1 MSHLL
6 TSKLAETLYISI
18 EGLPIVDYHTHLP
31 ADEIL
36 NDHQFENIWELWLKH
51 DHYKWRLMRGCG
63 VEEKFITGD
72 ASPYEKFHAFASI
85 LPLAIGNPVH
95 QWAHM
100 ELEKVFNITIPLN
113 AETAESIWNQTNRE
127 LSDNTSVNKLL
138 QLFKVKLIATTD
150 DPFDDLSS
158 HKAIA
163 AKNHP
168 TQVLPTFRP
177 DAHLLND
184 KIDLS
189 SLKERHDY
197 FHANGCQMSD
207 HGLGQIPAPDT
218 PQYQALKSIAQW
230 NHEKGWI
237 MQLHLGPQRQVNT
250 RLSGQTGPDAGFD
263 TIGSKPQ
270 TERLIHFLDDL
281 DQSDQ
286 LPKIILYNLNPN
298 ESTALCAALQ
308 NFQQAS
314 SKSLALPDGRP
325 LTPAAKGLPTNRN
338 GSIGQ
343 AKLQSGRE
351 LTGQAKLQSGRELAG
366 QAKLQSGRELAG
378 QAKLQYG
385 PAWWHLDH
393 VRGIREQLDILTS
406 MSALGTHIGMLTDSR
421 SFTSYVRHDYYRR
434 ILCSFLAE
442 KAASGEMPNDRTL
455 LIQTAQNIA
464 YHNIKNYLKL

>member
-6 TSKLAETLYISI
+6 TSKLAETIYTSI

-36 NDHQFENIWELWLKH
+36 NDHEFENIWELWLKH

-100 ELEKVFNITIPLN
+100 ELEKIFNITIPLN
-113 AETAESIWNQTNRE
+113 AETAEGIWNQTNSE
-127 LSDNTSVNKLL
+127 LSDNTTVSKLL

-158 HKAIA
+158 HKSIA

-177 DAHLLND
+177 DKHLFED

-189 SLKERHDY
+189 SLKQRHDY
-197 FHANGCQMSD
+197 FHAHGCQMSD
-207 HGLGQIPAPDT
+207 HGLSQIPAPET

-237 MQLHLGPQRQVNT
+237 MQLHLGPQREVNT
-250 RLSGQTGPDAGFD
+250 RLSKQTGPDAGFD
-263 TIGSKPQ
+263 TIGSLPQ
-270 TERLIHFLDDL
+270 TERLIHFLNDL

-286 LPKIILYNLNPN
+286 LPKTILYNLNPN
-298 ESTALCAALQ
+298 ESTSLCAALQ
-308 NFQQAS
+308 NFQQAA
-314 SKSLALPDGRP
+314 SKPLALPRGRP
-325 LTPAAKGLPTNRN
+325 LTPG
-338 GSIGQ
+338 
-343 AKLQSGRE
+343 
-351 LTGQAKLQSGRELAG
+351 KLQSGRELAG

-442 KAASGEMPNDRTL
+442 KAQSGEMPNDRTL

-464 YHNIKNYLKL
+464 YHNIKNYLNL

>member
-6 TSKLAETLYISI
+6 TSKLAETIYTSI

-36 NDHQFENIWELWLKH
+36 NDHEFENIWELWLKH

-100 ELEKVFNITIPLN
+100 ELEKIFNITIPLN
-113 AETAESIWNQTNRE
+113 AETAEGIWNQTNSE
-127 LSDNTSVNKLL
+127 LSDNTTVSKLL

-158 HKAIA
+158 HKSIA

-177 DAHLLND
+177 DKHLFED

-189 SLKERHDY
+189 SLKQRHDY
-197 FHANGCQMSD
+197 FHAHGCQMSD
-207 HGLGQIPAPDT
+207 HGLSQIPAPET

-237 MQLHLGPQRQVNT
+237 MQLHLGPQREVNT
-250 RLSGQTGPDAGFD
+250 RLSKQTGPDAGFD
-263 TIGSKPQ
+263 TIGSLPQ
-270 TERLIHFLDDL
+270 TERLIHFLNDL

-286 LPKIILYNLNPN
+286 LPKTILYNLNPN
-298 ESTALCAALQ
+298 ESTSLCAALQ
-308 NFQQAS
+308 NFQQAA
-314 SKSLALPDGRP
+314 SKPLALPRGRP
-325 LTPAAKGLPTNRN
+325 LTPG
-338 GSIGQ
+338 
-343 AKLQSGRE
+343 
-351 LTGQAKLQSGRELAG
+351 
-366 QAKLQSGRELAG
+366 KLQSGRELAG

-442 KAASGEMPNDRTL
+442 KAQSGEMPNDRTL

-464 YHNIKNYLKL
+464 YHNIKNYLNL

>member
-6 TSKLAETLYISI
+6 TSKLAETIYTSI

-100 ELEKVFNITIPLN
+100 ELEKIFNITIPLN
-113 AETAESIWNQTNRE
+113 AETAEGIWNQTNSE
-127 LSDNTSVNKLL
+127 LSDNTTVSKLL

-158 HKAIA
+158 HKSIA

-177 DAHLLND
+177 DKHLFED

-189 SLKERHDY
+189 SLKQRHDY
-197 FHANGCQMSD
+197 FHAHGCQMSD
-207 HGLGQIPAPDT
+207 HGLSQIPAPET

-237 MQLHLGPQRQVNT
+237 MQLHLGPQREVNT
-250 RLSGQTGPDAGFD
+250 RLSKQTGPDAGFD
-263 TIGSKPQ
+263 TIGSLPQ
-270 TERLIHFLDDL
+270 TERLIHFLNDL

-286 LPKIILYNLNPN
+286 LPKTILYNLNPN
-298 ESTALCAALQ
+298 ESTSLCAALQ
-308 NFQQAS
+308 NFQQAA
-314 SKSLALPDGRP
+314 SKPLALPRGRP
-325 LTPAAKGLPTNRN
+325 LTPG
-338 GSIGQ
+338 
-343 AKLQSGRE
+343 KLQSGRE
-351 LTGQAKLQSGRELAG
+351 LAGQAKLQSGRELAG

-442 KAASGEMPNDRTL
+442 KAQSGEMPNDRTL

-464 YHNIKNYLKL
+464 YHNIKNYLNL

>member
-6 TSKLAETLYISI
+6 TSKLAETLYTSI

-100 ELEKVFNITIPLN
+100 ELEKIFNITIPLN
-113 AETAESIWNQTNRE
+113 AETAEGIWNQTNRE
-127 LSDNTSVNKLL
+127 LSDSTTVNKLL

-177 DAHLLND
+177 DKHLLED

-189 SLKERHDY
+189 SLKQQHDY

-207 HGLGQIPAPDT
+207 HGLGQIPAPET
-218 PQYQALKSIAQW
+218 PQYEALKAIAQW
-230 NHEKGWI
+230 NHDKGWI
-237 MQLHLGPQRQVNT
+237 MQLHLGPQRKVNT
-250 RLSGQTGPDAGFD
+250 RLSGKTGPDAGFD

-270 TERLIHFLDDL
+270 TERLIHFLNDL
-281 DQSDQ
+281 DESDQ

-298 ESTALCAALQ
+298 ESPALCAALQ
-308 NFQQAS
+308 NFQQADS
-314 SKSLALPDGRP
+314 RPLALPNGRP
-325 LTPAAKGLPTNRN
+325 LTPG
-338 GSIGQ
+338 
-343 AKLQSGRE
+343 
-351 LTGQAKLQSGRELAG
+351 
-366 QAKLQSGRELAG
+366 KLQSGRELAG

-442 KAASGEMPNDRTL
+442 KAQTGEMPNDQHL
-455 LIQTAQNIA
+455 LSQTAQNIA
-464 YHNIKNYLKL
+464 YHNIKNYLNL

>member
-6 TSKLAETLYISI
+6 TSKLAETIYTSI

-100 ELEKVFNITIPLN
+100 ELEKIFNITIPLN
-113 AETAESIWNQTNRE
+113 AETAEGIWNQTNSE
-127 LSDNTSVNKLL
+127 LSDNTTVSKLL

-158 HKAIA
+158 HKSIA

-177 DAHLLND
+177 DKHLFED

-189 SLKERHDY
+189 SLKQRHDY
-197 FHANGCQMSD
+197 FHAHGCQMSD
-207 HGLGQIPAPDT
+207 HGLSQIPAPET

-237 MQLHLGPQRQVNT
+237 MQLHLGPQREVNT
-250 RLSGQTGPDAGFD
+250 RLSKQTGPDAGFD
-263 TIGSKPQ
+263 TIGSLPQ
-270 TERLIHFLDDL
+270 TERLIHFLNDL

-286 LPKIILYNLNPN
+286 LPKTILYNLNPN
-298 ESTALCAALQ
+298 ESTSLCAALQ
-308 NFQQAS
+308 NFQQAA
-314 SKSLALPDGRP
+314 SKPLALPRGRP
-325 LTPAAKGLPTNRN
+325 LTPG
-338 GSIGQ
+338 
-343 AKLQSGRE
+343 
-351 LTGQAKLQSGRELAG
+351 KLQSGRELAG
-366 QAKLQSGRELAG
+366 QAKLQYGRELAG

-442 KAASGEMPNDRTL
+442 KAQSGEMPNDRTL

-464 YHNIKNYLKL
+464 YHNIKNYLNL

>member
-6 TSKLAETLYISI
+6 TSKLAETIYTSI

-100 ELEKVFNITIPLN
+100 ELEKIFNITIPLN
-113 AETAESIWNQTNRE
+113 AETAEGIWNQTNSE
-127 LSDNTSVNKLL
+127 LSDNTTVSKLL

-158 HKAIA
+158 HKSIA

-177 DAHLLND
+177 DKHLFED

-189 SLKERHDY
+189 SLKQRHDY
-197 FHANGCQMSD
+197 FHAHGCQMSD
-207 HGLGQIPAPDT
+207 HGLSQIPAPET

-237 MQLHLGPQRQVNT
+237 MQLHLGPQREVNT
-250 RLSGQTGPDAGFD
+250 RLSKQTGPDAGFD
-263 TIGSKPQ
+263 TIGSLPQ
-270 TERLIHFLDDL
+270 TERLIHFLNDL

-286 LPKIILYNLNPN
+286 LPKTILYNLNPN
-298 ESTALCAALQ
+298 ESTSLCAALQ
-308 NFQQAS
+308 NFQQAA
-314 SKSLALPDGRP
+314 SKPLALPNGRP
-325 LTPAAKGLPTNRN
+325 LTPG
-338 GSIGQ
+338 
-343 AKLQSGRE
+343 KLQSGRE
-351 LTGQAKLQSGRELAG
+351 LAGQAKLQSGRELAG

-442 KAASGEMPNDRTL
+442 KAQSGEMPNDRTL

-464 YHNIKNYLKL
+464 YHNIKNYLNI

>member
-6 TSKLAETLYISI
+6 TNKLAETIYTSI

-36 NDHQFENIWELWLKH
+36 SDHQFENIWELWLKH

-100 ELEKVFNITIPLN
+100 ELEKIFNITIPLN
-113 AETAESIWNQTNRE
+113 AETAEGIWNQTNSE
-127 LSDNTSVNKLL
+127 LSDNTTVSKLL

-158 HKAIA
+158 HKSIA

-177 DAHLLND
+177 DKHLFED

-189 SLKERHDY
+189 SLKQRHDY
-197 FHANGCQMSD
+197 FHAHGCQMSD
-207 HGLGQIPAPDT
+207 HGLSQIPAPET

-237 MQLHLGPQRQVNT
+237 MQLHLGPQREVNT
-250 RLSGQTGPDAGFD
+250 RLSKQTGPDAGFD
-263 TIGSKPQ
+263 TIGSLPQ
-270 TERLIHFLDDL
+270 TERLIHFLNDL

-286 LPKIILYNLNPN
+286 LPKTILYNLNPN
-298 ESTALCAALQ
+298 ESTSLCAALQ
-308 NFQQAS
+308 NFQQAA
-314 SKSLALPDGRP
+314 SKPLALPRGRP
-325 LTPAAKGLPTNRN
+325 LTPG
-338 GSIGQ
+338 
-343 AKLQSGRE
+343 
-351 LTGQAKLQSGRELAG
+351 
-366 QAKLQSGRELAG
+366 KLQSGRELAG

-442 KAASGEMPNDRTL
+442 KAQSGEMPNDRTL

-464 YHNIKNYLKL
+464 YHNIKNYLNL

>member
-63 VEEKFITGD
+63 VEEKFITGI
-72 ASPYEKFHAFASI
+72 ASPKEKFHAFASI

-281 DQSDQ
+281 NQSDQ

-325 LTPAAKGLPTNRN
+325 LTPAAKGLPTNHN

-343 AKLQSGRE
+343 AKLQ
-351 LTGQAKLQSGRELAG
+351 
-366 QAKLQSGRELAG
+366 
-378 QAKLQYG
+378 YG
-385 PAWWHLDH
+385 TAWWHLDH

>member
-6 TSKLAETLYISI
+6 TSKLAETIYTSI

-36 NDHQFENIWELWLKH
+36 SDHQFENIWELWLKH

-100 ELEKVFNITIPLN
+100 ELEKIFNITIPLN
-113 AETAESIWNQTNRE
+113 AETAEGIWNQTNSE
-127 LSDNTSVNKLL
+127 LSDNTTVSKLL

-177 DAHLLND
+177 DKHLFED

-189 SLKERHDY
+189 SLKQRHDY
-197 FHANGCQMSD
+197 FHAHGCQMSD
-207 HGLGQIPAPDT
+207 HGLSQIPAPET

-237 MQLHLGPQRQVNT
+237 MQLHLGPQREVNT
-250 RLSGQTGPDAGFD
+250 RLSKQTGPDAGFD
-263 TIGSKPQ
+263 TIGSLPQ
-270 TERLIHFLDDL
+270 TERLIHFLNDL

-286 LPKIILYNLNPN
+286 LPKTILYNLNPN
-298 ESTALCAALQ
+298 ESTSLCAALQ
-308 NFQQAS
+308 NFQQAA
-314 SKSLALPDGRP
+314 SKPLALPRGRP
-325 LTPAAKGLPTNRN
+325 LTPG
-338 GSIGQ
+338 
-343 AKLQSGRE
+343 
-351 LTGQAKLQSGRELAG
+351 
-366 QAKLQSGRELAG
+366 KLQSGRELAG

-442 KAASGEMPNDRTL
+442 KAQSGEMPNDRTL

-464 YHNIKNYLKL
+464 YHNIKNYLNL

>member
-6 TSKLAETLYISI
+6 TSKLAETLYTSI

-31 ADEIL
+31 AEEIL
-36 NDHQFENIWELWLKH
+36 NDHKFENIWELWLKH

-63 VEEKFITGD
+63 VEEKFITGI
-72 ASPYEKFHAFASI
+72 ASPKEKFHAFASI

-127 LSDNTSVNKLL
+127 LAENTSVNKLL
-138 QLFKVKLIATTD
+138 QLFKVKLVATTD
-150 DPFDDLSS
+150 DPFDNLSS
-158 HKAIA
+158 HKEIA

-177 DAHLLND
+177 DAHLLED

-189 SLKERHDY
+189 TLKERHDY
-197 FHANGCQMSD
+197 FHSMGCQMSD

-237 MQLHLGPQRQVNT
+237 MQLHLGPQRQANT

-314 SKSLALPDGRP
+314 SKSLALPHGRP
-325 LTPAAKGLPTNRN
+325 LTSG
-338 GSIGQ
+338 
-343 AKLQSGRE
+343 KLQSGRE
-351 LTGQAKLQSGRELAG
+351 PAG

-442 KAASGEMPNDRTL
+442 KATSGEMPNDQHL
-455 LIQTAQNIA
+455 LSQTAQNIA
-464 YHNIKNYLKL
+464 YHNIKNYLNL

>member
-6 TSKLAETLYISI
+6 TSKLAETIYTSI

-100 ELEKVFNITIPLN
+100 ELEKIFNITIPLN
-113 AETAESIWNQTNRE
+113 AETAEGIWNQTNSE
-127 LSDNTSVNKLL
+127 LSDNTTVSKLL
-138 QLFKVKLIATTD
+138 HLFKVKLIATTD

-158 HKAIA
+158 HKSIA

-177 DAHLLND
+177 DKHLFED

-189 SLKERHDY
+189 SLKQRHDY
-197 FHANGCQMSD
+197 FHAHGCQMSD
-207 HGLGQIPAPDT
+207 HGLSQIPAPET

-237 MQLHLGPQRQVNT
+237 MQLHLGPQREVNT
-250 RLSGQTGPDAGFD
+250 RLSKQTGPDAGFD
-263 TIGSKPQ
+263 TIGSLPQ
-270 TERLIHFLDDL
+270 TERLIHFLNDL

-286 LPKIILYNLNPN
+286 LPKTILYNLNPN
-298 ESTALCAALQ
+298 ESTSLCAALQ
-308 NFQQAS
+308 NFQQAA
-314 SKSLALPDGRP
+314 SKPLALPRGRP
-325 LTPAAKGLPTNRN
+325 LTPG
-338 GSIGQ
+338 
-343 AKLQSGRE
+343 
-351 LTGQAKLQSGRELAG
+351 KLQSGRELAEQSKLQSG
-366 QAKLQSGRELAG
+366 RELAEQAKLQSGRELAG

-442 KAASGEMPNDRTL
+442 KAQSGEMPNDRTL

-464 YHNIKNYLKL
+464 YHNIKNYLNL

>member
-6 TSKLAETLYISI
+6 TSKLAETIYTSI

-100 ELEKVFNITIPLN
+100 ELEKIFNITIPLN
-113 AETAESIWNQTNRE
+113 AETAEGIWNQTNSE
-127 LSDNTSVNKLL
+127 LSDNTTVSKLL
-138 QLFKVKLIATTD
+138 HLFKVKLIATTD

-158 HKAIA
+158 HKSIA

-177 DAHLLND
+177 DKHLFED

-189 SLKERHDY
+189 SLKQRHDY
-197 FHANGCQMSD
+197 FHAHGCQMSD
-207 HGLGQIPAPDT
+207 HGLSQIPAPET

-237 MQLHLGPQRQVNT
+237 MQLHLGPQREVNT
-250 RLSGQTGPDAGFD
+250 RLSKQTGPDAGFD
-263 TIGSKPQ
+263 TIGSLPQ
-270 TERLIHFLDDL
+270 TERLIHFLNDL

-286 LPKIILYNLNPN
+286 LPKTILYNLNPN
-298 ESTALCAALQ
+298 ESTSLCAALQ
-308 NFQQAS
+308 NFQQAA
-314 SKSLALPDGRP
+314 SKPLALPRGRP
-325 LTPAAKGLPTNRN
+325 LTPG
-338 GSIGQ
+338 
-343 AKLQSGRE
+343 
-351 LTGQAKLQSGRELAG
+351 KLQSGRELAE

-442 KAASGEMPNDRTL
+442 KAQSGEMPNDRTL

-464 YHNIKNYLKL
+464 YHNIKNYLNL

>member
-6 TSKLAETLYISI
+6 TNKLAETIYTSI

-36 NDHQFENIWELWLKH
+36 SDHQFENIWELWLKH

-100 ELEKVFNITIPLN
+100 ELEKIFNITIPLN
-113 AETAESIWNQTNRE
+113 AETAEGIWNQTNSE
-127 LSDNTSVNKLL
+127 LSDNTTVSKLL
-138 QLFKVKLIATTD
+138 HLFKVKLIATTD

-158 HKAIA
+158 HKSIA

-177 DAHLLND
+177 DKHLFED

-189 SLKERHDY
+189 SLKQRHDY
-197 FHANGCQMSD
+197 FHAHGCQMSD
-207 HGLGQIPAPDT
+207 HGLSQIPAPET

-237 MQLHLGPQRQVNT
+237 MQLHLGPQREVNT
-250 RLSGQTGPDAGFD
+250 RLSKQTGPDAGFD
-263 TIGSKPQ
+263 TIGSLPQ
-270 TERLIHFLDDL
+270 TERLIHFLNDL

-286 LPKIILYNLNPN
+286 LPKTILYNLNPN
-298 ESTALCAALQ
+298 ESTSLCAALQ
-308 NFQQAS
+308 NFQQAA
-314 SKSLALPDGRP
+314 SKPLALPRGRP
-325 LTPAAKGLPTNRN
+325 LTPG
-338 GSIGQ
+338 
-343 AKLQSGRE
+343 
-351 LTGQAKLQSGRELAG
+351 KLQSGRELAG

-442 KAASGEMPNDRTL
+442 KAQSGEMPNDRTL

-464 YHNIKNYLKL
+464 YHNIKNYLNL

>member
-6 TSKLAETLYISI
+6 TSKLAETLYTSI

-31 ADEIL
+31 ANEIL

-63 VEEKFITGD
+63 VEEKFITGL
-72 ASPYEKFHAFASI
+72 ASPEEKFRAFASI

-113 AETAESIWNQTNRE
+113 AETAEGIWHQTNRE
-127 LSDNTSVNKLL
+127 LADNTSVNKLL
-138 QLFKVKLIATTD
+138 QLFKVKLVATTD
-150 DPFDDLSS
+150 DPYDDLSS
-158 HKAIA
+158 HQAIA

-168 TQVLPTFRP
+168 TQVIPTFRP
-177 DAHLLND
+177 DAHLLED

-189 SLKERHDY
+189 TLKQRHDY
-197 FHANGCQMSD
+197 FHSMGCQMSD
-207 HGLGQIPAPDT
+207 HGLSQIPAPET
-218 PQYQALKSIAQW
+218 PQYQALKAIAQW
-230 NHEKGWI
+230 NHEKGWV

-270 TERLIHFLDDL
+270 AERLIYFLDDL

-314 SKSLALPDGRP
+314 SKSLALPHGRP
-325 LTPAAKGLPTNRN
+325 LTPAANDVPTNRN
-338 GSIGQ
+338 GSLGQ

-351 LTGQAKLQSGRELAG
+351 PAGQAKLQSGQELTG

-406 MSALGTHIGMLTDSR
+406 LSALGTHIGMLTDSR

-442 KAASGEMPNDRTL
+442 KAHSGEMPNDQHL
-455 LIQTAQNIA
+455 LSQTAQNIA
-464 YHNIKNYLKL
+464 YHNIKNYLNL

>member
-6 TSKLAETLYISI
+6 TSKLAETIYTSI

-100 ELEKVFNITIPLN
+100 ELEKIFNITIPLN
-113 AETAESIWNQTNRE
+113 AETAEGIWNQTNSE
-127 LSDNTSVNKLL
+127 LSDNTTVSKLL

-158 HKAIA
+158 HKSIA

-177 DAHLLND
+177 DKHLFED

-189 SLKERHDY
+189 SLKQRHDY
-197 FHANGCQMSD
+197 FHAHGCQMSD
-207 HGLGQIPAPDT
+207 HGLSQIPAPET

-237 MQLHLGPQRQVNT
+237 MQLHLGPQREVNT
-250 RLSGQTGPDAGFD
+250 RLSKQTGPDAGFD
-263 TIGSKPQ
+263 TIGSLPQ
-270 TERLIHFLDDL
+270 TERLIHFLNDL
-281 DQSDQ
+281 DQNDQ
-286 LPKIILYNLNPN
+286 LPKTILYNLNPN
-298 ESTALCAALQ
+298 ESTSLCAALQ
-308 NFQQAS
+308 NFQQAA
-314 SKSLALPDGRP
+314 SKPLALPRGRP
-325 LTPAAKGLPTNRN
+325 LTPG
-338 GSIGQ
+338 
-343 AKLQSGRE
+343 KLQSGRE
-351 LTGQAKLQSGRELAG
+351 LAGQAKLQSGRELAG

-442 KAASGEMPNDRTL
+442 KAQTGEMPNDRTL

-464 YHNIKNYLKL
+464 YHNIKNYLNL

>member
-6 TSKLAETLYISI
+6 TSKLAETIYTSI

-100 ELEKVFNITIPLN
+100 ELEKIFNITIPLN
-113 AETAESIWNQTNRE
+113 AETAEGIWNQTNSE
-127 LSDNTSVNKLL
+127 LSDNTTVSKLL
-138 QLFKVKLIATTD
+138 HLFKVKLIATTD

-158 HKAIA
+158 HKSIA

-177 DAHLLND
+177 DKHLFED

-189 SLKERHDY
+189 SLKQRHDY
-197 FHANGCQMSD
+197 FHAHGCQMSD
-207 HGLGQIPAPDT
+207 HGLSQIPAPET

-237 MQLHLGPQRQVNT
+237 MQLHLGPQREVNT
-250 RLSGQTGPDAGFD
+250 RLSKQTGPDAGFD
-263 TIGSKPQ
+263 TIGSLPQ
-270 TERLIHFLDDL
+270 TERLIHFLNDL

-286 LPKIILYNLNPN
+286 LPKTILYNLNPN
-298 ESTALCAALQ
+298 ESTSLCAALQ
-308 NFQQAS
+308 NFQQAA
-314 SKSLALPDGRP
+314 SKPLALPRGRP
-325 LTPAAKGLPTNRN
+325 LTPG
-338 GSIGQ
+338 
-343 AKLQSGRE
+343 
-351 LTGQAKLQSGRELAG
+351 KLQSGRELAG

-442 KAASGEMPNDRTL
+442 KAQSGEMPNDRTL

-464 YHNIKNYLKL
+464 YHNIKNYLNI

>member
-6 TSKLAETLYISI
+6 TSKLAETIYTSI

-100 ELEKVFNITIPLN
+100 ELEKIFNITIPLN
-113 AETAESIWNQTNRE
+113 AETAEGIWNQTNSE
-127 LSDNTSVNKLL
+127 LSDNTTVSKLL

-158 HKAIA
+158 HKSIA

-177 DAHLLND
+177 DKHLFED

-189 SLKERHDY
+189 SLKQRHDY
-197 FHANGCQMSD
+197 FHAHGCQMSD
-207 HGLGQIPAPDT
+207 HGLSQIPAPET

-237 MQLHLGPQRQVNT
+237 MQLHLGPQREVNT
-250 RLSGQTGPDAGFD
+250 RLSKQTGPDAGFD
-263 TIGSKPQ
+263 TIGSLPQ
-270 TERLIHFLDDL
+270 TERLIHFLNDL

-286 LPKIILYNLNPN
+286 LPKTILYNLNPN
-298 ESTALCAALQ
+298 ESTSLCAALQ
-308 NFQQAS
+308 NFQQAA
-314 SKSLALPDGRP
+314 SKPLALPRGRP
-325 LTPAAKGLPTNRN
+325 LTPG
-338 GSIGQ
+338 
-343 AKLQSGRE
+343 
-351 LTGQAKLQSGRELAG
+351 
-366 QAKLQSGRELAG
+366 KLQSGRELAG

-442 KAASGEMPNDRTL
+442 KAQSGEMPNDRTL

-464 YHNIKNYLKL
+464 YHNIKNYLNL

>member
-6 TSKLAETLYISI
+6 TSKLAETIYTSI

-100 ELEKVFNITIPLN
+100 ELEKIFNITIPLN
-113 AETAESIWNQTNRE
+113 AETAEGIWNQTNSE
-127 LSDNTSVNKLL
+127 LSDNTTVSKLL

-158 HKAIA
+158 HKSIA

-177 DAHLLND
+177 DKHLFED
-184 KIDLS
+184 KINLS
-189 SLKERHDY
+189 SLKQRHDY
-197 FHANGCQMSD
+197 FHAHGCQMSD
-207 HGLGQIPAPDT
+207 HGLSQIPAPET

-237 MQLHLGPQRQVNT
+237 MQLHLGPQREVNT
-250 RLSGQTGPDAGFD
+250 RLSKQTGPDAGFD
-263 TIGSKPQ
+263 TIGSLPQ
-270 TERLIHFLDDL
+270 TERLIHFLNDL

-286 LPKIILYNLNPN
+286 LPKTILYNLNPN
-298 ESTALCAALQ
+298 ESTSLCAALQ

-314 SKSLALPDGRP
+314 SRPLALPNGRP
-325 LTPAAKGLPTNRN
+325 LTPG
-338 GSIGQ
+338 
-343 AKLQSGRE
+343 
-351 LTGQAKLQSGRELAG
+351 KLQSGRELAG

-442 KAASGEMPNDRTL
+442 KAQSGEMPNDRTL

-464 YHNIKNYLKL
+464 YHNIKNYLNI

>member
-6 TSKLAETLYISI
+6 TSKLAETIYTSI

-36 NDHQFENIWELWLKH
+36 NDHEFENIWELWLKH

-100 ELEKVFNITIPLN
+100 ELEKIFNITIPLN
-113 AETAESIWNQTNRE
+113 AETAEGIWNQTNSE
-127 LSDNTSVNKLL
+127 LSDNTTVSKLL

-158 HKAIA
+158 HKSIA

-177 DAHLLND
+177 DKHLFED

-189 SLKERHDY
+189 SLKQRHDY
-197 FHANGCQMSD
+197 FHAHGCQMSD
-207 HGLGQIPAPDT
+207 HGLSQIPAPET

-237 MQLHLGPQRQVNT
+237 MQLHLGPQREVNT
-250 RLSGQTGPDAGFD
+250 RLSKQTGPDAGFD
-263 TIGSKPQ
+263 TIGSLPQ
-270 TERLIHFLDDL
+270 TERLIHFLNDL

-286 LPKIILYNLNPN
+286 LPKTILYNLNPN
-298 ESTALCAALQ
+298 ESTSLCAALQ

-314 SKSLALPDGRP
+314 SKPLALPRGRP
-325 LTPAAKGLPTNRN
+325 LTPG
-338 GSIGQ
+338 
-343 AKLQSGRE
+343 KLQSGRE
-351 LTGQAKLQSGRELAG
+351 LAGQAKLQSGRELAG

-442 KAASGEMPNDRTL
+442 KAQTGEMPNDRTL

-464 YHNIKNYLKL
+464 YHNIKNYLNL

>member
-6 TSKLAETLYISI
+6 TSKLAETIYTSI

-100 ELEKVFNITIPLN
+100 ELEKIFNITIPLN
-113 AETAESIWNQTNRE
+113 AETAEGIWNQTNSE
-127 LSDNTSVNKLL
+127 LSDNTTVSKLL

-158 HKAIA
+158 HKSIA

-177 DAHLLND
+177 DKHLFED

-189 SLKERHDY
+189 SLKQRHDY
-197 FHANGCQMSD
+197 FHAHGCQMSD
-207 HGLGQIPAPDT
+207 HGLSQIPAPET

-237 MQLHLGPQRQVNT
+237 MQLHLGPQREVNT
-250 RLSGQTGPDAGFD
+250 RLSKQTGPDAGFD
-263 TIGSKPQ
+263 TIGSLPQ
-270 TERLIHFLDDL
+270 TERLIHFLNDL

-286 LPKIILYNLNPN
+286 LPKTILYNLNPN
-298 ESTALCAALQ
+298 ESTSLCAALQ

-314 SKSLALPDGRP
+314 SRPLALPNGRP
-325 LTPAAKGLPTNRN
+325 LTPG
-338 GSIGQ
+338 
-343 AKLQSGRE
+343 
-351 LTGQAKLQSGRELAG
+351 KLQSGRELAG

-442 KAASGEMPNDRTL
+442 KAQSGEMPNDRTL

-464 YHNIKNYLKL
+464 YHNIKNYLNL

>member
-6 TSKLAETLYISI
+6 TNKLAETIYTSI

-36 NDHQFENIWELWLKH
+36 SDHQFENIWELWLKH

-100 ELEKVFNITIPLN
+100 ELEKIFNITIPLN
-113 AETAESIWNQTNRE
+113 AETAEGIWNQTNSE
-127 LSDNTSVNKLL
+127 LSDNTTVSKLL
-138 QLFKVKLIATTD
+138 HLFKVKLIATTD

-158 HKAIA
+158 HKSIA

-177 DAHLLND
+177 DKHLFED

-189 SLKERHDY
+189 SLKQRHDY
-197 FHANGCQMSD
+197 FHAHGCQMSD
-207 HGLGQIPAPDT
+207 HGLSQIPAPET

-237 MQLHLGPQRQVNT
+237 MQLHLGPQREVNT
-250 RLSGQTGPDAGFD
+250 RLSKQTGPDAGFD
-263 TIGSKPQ
+263 TIGSLPQ
-270 TERLIHFLDDL
+270 TERLIHFLNDL

-286 LPKIILYNLNPN
+286 LPKTILYNLNPN
-298 ESTALCAALQ
+298 ESTSLCAALQ
-308 NFQQAS
+308 NFQQAA
-314 SKSLALPDGRP
+314 SKPLALPRGRP
-325 LTPAAKGLPTNRN
+325 LTPG
-338 GSIGQ
+338 
-343 AKLQSGRE
+343 
-351 LTGQAKLQSGRELAG
+351 
-366 QAKLQSGRELAG
+366 KLQSGRELAG

-442 KAASGEMPNDRTL
+442 KAQSGEMPNDRTL

-464 YHNIKNYLKL
+464 YHNIKNYLNL

>member
-6 TSKLAETLYISI
+6 TSKLAETLYTSI

-31 ADEIL
+31 TDEIL

-63 VEEKFITGD
+63 VEEKFITGI
-72 ASPYEKFHAFASI
+72 ASPKEKFHAFASI

-138 QLFKVKLIATTD
+138 QLFKVKLVATTD

-158 HKAIA
+158 HKEIA

-168 TQVLPTFRP
+168 TRVLPTFRP

-250 RLSGQTGPDAGFD
+250 RISGQTGPDAGFD
-263 TIGSKPQ
+263 TIGSRPQ

-286 LPKIILYNLNPN
+286 LPKLILYNLNPN

-308 NFQQAS
+308 NFQQ
-314 SKSLALPDGRP
+314 G
-325 LTPAAKGLPTNRN
+325 PTQ
-338 GSIGQ
+338 G
-343 AKLQSGRE
+343 
-351 LTGQAKLQSGRELAG
+351 
-366 QAKLQSGRELAG
+366 
-378 QAKLQYG
+378 KLQYG

-442 KAASGEMPNDRTL
+442 KAQTGEMPNDQHL
-455 LIQTAQNIA
+455 LSQTAQNIA

>member
-6 TSKLAETLYISI
+6 TSKLAETIYTSI

-36 NDHQFENIWELWLKH
+36 NDHEFENIWELWLKH

-100 ELEKVFNITIPLN
+100 ELEKIFNITIPLN
-113 AETAESIWNQTNRE
+113 AETAEGIWNQTNSE
-127 LSDNTSVNKLL
+127 LSDNTTVSKLL
-138 QLFKVKLIATTD
+138 HLFKVKLIATTD

-158 HKAIA
+158 HKSIA

-177 DAHLLND
+177 DKHLFED

-189 SLKERHDY
+189 SLKQRHDY
-197 FHANGCQMSD
+197 FHAHGCQMSD
-207 HGLGQIPAPDT
+207 HGLSQIPAPET

-237 MQLHLGPQRQVNT
+237 MQLHLGPQREVNT
-250 RLSGQTGPDAGFD
+250 RLSKQTGPDAGFD
-263 TIGSKPQ
+263 TIGSLPQ
-270 TERLIHFLDDL
+270 TERLIHFLNDL

-286 LPKIILYNLNPN
+286 LPKTILYNLNPN
-298 ESTALCAALQ
+298 ESTSLCAALQ
-308 NFQQAS
+308 NFQQAA
-314 SKSLALPDGRP
+314 SKPLALPRGRP
-325 LTPAAKGLPTNRN
+325 LTPG
-338 GSIGQ
+338 
-343 AKLQSGRE
+343 
-351 LTGQAKLQSGRELAG
+351 KLQSGRELAG

-442 KAASGEMPNDRTL
+442 KAQSGEMPNDRTL

-464 YHNIKNYLKL
+464 YHNIKNYLNI

>member
-6 TSKLAETLYISI
+6 TSKLAETIYTSI

-36 NDHQFENIWELWLKH
+36 NDHEFENIWELWLKH

-100 ELEKVFNITIPLN
+100 ELEKIFNITIPLN
-113 AETAESIWNQTNRE
+113 AETAEGIWNQTNSE
-127 LSDNTSVNKLL
+127 LSDNTTVSKLL
-138 QLFKVKLIATTD
+138 HLFKVKLIATTD

-158 HKAIA
+158 HKSIA

-177 DAHLLND
+177 DKHLFED

-189 SLKERHDY
+189 SLKQRHDY
-197 FHANGCQMSD
+197 FHAHGCQMSD
-207 HGLGQIPAPDT
+207 HGLSQIPAPET

-237 MQLHLGPQRQVNT
+237 MQLHLGPQREVNT
-250 RLSGQTGPDAGFD
+250 RLSKQTGPDAGFD
-263 TIGSKPQ
+263 TIGSLPQ
-270 TERLIHFLDDL
+270 TERLIHFLNDL

-286 LPKIILYNLNPN
+286 LPKTILYNLNPN
-298 ESTALCAALQ
+298 ESTSLCAALQ

-314 SKSLALPDGRP
+314 SRPLALPNGRP
-325 LTPAAKGLPTNRN
+325 LTPG
-338 GSIGQ
+338 
-343 AKLQSGRE
+343 
-351 LTGQAKLQSGRELAG
+351 KLQSGRELAG

-442 KAASGEMPNDRTL
+442 KAQSGEMPNDRTL

-464 YHNIKNYLKL
+464 YHNIKNYLNL

>member
-6 TSKLAETLYISI
+6 TSKLAETIYTSI

-100 ELEKVFNITIPLN
+100 ELEKIFNITIPLN
-113 AETAESIWNQTNRE
+113 AETAEGIWNQTNSE
-127 LSDNTSVNKLL
+127 LSDNTTVSKLL

-158 HKAIA
+158 HKSIA

-177 DAHLLND
+177 DKHLFED

-189 SLKERHDY
+189 SLKQRHDY
-197 FHANGCQMSD
+197 FHAHGCQMSD
-207 HGLGQIPAPDT
+207 HGLSQIPAPET

-237 MQLHLGPQRQVNT
+237 MQLHLGPQREVNT
-250 RLSGQTGPDAGFD
+250 RLSKQTGPDAGFD
-263 TIGSKPQ
+263 TIGSLPQ
-270 TERLIHFLDDL
+270 TERLIHFLNDL

-286 LPKIILYNLNPN
+286 LPKTILYNLNPN
-298 ESTALCAALQ
+298 ESTSLCAALQ

-314 SKSLALPDGRP
+314 SRPLALPNGRP
-325 LTPAAKGLPTNRN
+325 LTPG
-338 GSIGQ
+338 
-343 AKLQSGRE
+343 
-351 LTGQAKLQSGRELAG
+351 
-366 QAKLQSGRELAG
+366 KLQSGRELAG

-442 KAASGEMPNDRTL
+442 KAQSGEMPNDRTL

-464 YHNIKNYLKL
+464 YHNIKNYLNL

>member
-6 TSKLAETLYISI
+6 TSKLAETIYTSI

-100 ELEKVFNITIPLN
+100 ELEKIFNITIPLN
-113 AETAESIWNQTNRE
+113 AETAEGIWNQTNSE
-127 LSDNTSVNKLL
+127 LSDNTTVSKLL

-158 HKAIA
+158 HKSIA

-177 DAHLLND
+177 DKHLFED

-189 SLKERHDY
+189 SLKQRHDY
-197 FHANGCQMSD
+197 FHAHGCQMSD
-207 HGLGQIPAPDT
+207 HGLSQIPAPET

-237 MQLHLGPQRQVNT
+237 MQLHLGPQREVNT
-250 RLSGQTGPDAGFD
+250 RLSKQTGPDAGFD
-263 TIGSKPQ
+263 TIGSLPQ
-270 TERLIHFLDDL
+270 TERLIHFLNDL

-286 LPKIILYNLNPN
+286 LPKTILYNLNPN
-298 ESTALCAALQ
+298 ESTSLCAALQ
-308 NFQQAS
+308 NFQVARSRRANYKVAES
-314 SKSLALPDGRP
+314 SQDK
-325 LTPAAKGLPTNRN
+325 RN
-338 GSIGQ
+338 YSTDQLGGTSI
-343 AKLQSGRE
+343 
-351 LTGQAKLQSGRELAG
+351 
-366 QAKLQSGRELAG
+366 
-378 QAKLQYG
+378 
-385 PAWWHLDH
+385 
-393 VRGIREQLDILTS
+393 
-406 MSALGTHIGMLTDSR
+406 M
-421 SFTSYVRHDYYRR
+421 
-434 ILCSFLAE
+434 C
-442 KAASGEMPNDRTL
+442 AASANNSTSSRLCPPLAPTSACSP
-455 LIQTAQNIA
+455 TAAHSPATSAMITTDASFAPSSQKKRSPVKCPTIEPS
-464 YHNIKNYLKL
+464 

>member
-6 TSKLAETLYISI
+6 TSKLAETIYTSI

-95 QWAHM
+95 QWANM
-100 ELEKVFNITIPLN
+100 ELEKIFNITIPLN
-113 AETAESIWNQTNRE
+113 AETAEGIWNQTNSE
-127 LSDNTSVNKLL
+127 LSDNTTVSKLL
-138 QLFKVKLIATTD
+138 HLFKVKLIATTD

-158 HKAIA
+158 HKSIA

-177 DAHLLND
+177 DKHLFED

-189 SLKERHDY
+189 SLKQRHDY
-197 FHANGCQMSD
+197 FHAHGCQMSD
-207 HGLGQIPAPDT
+207 HGLSQIPAPET

-237 MQLHLGPQRQVNT
+237 MQLHLGPQREVNT
-250 RLSGQTGPDAGFD
+250 RLSKQTGPDAGFD
-263 TIGSKPQ
+263 TIGSLPQ
-270 TERLIHFLDDL
+270 TERLIHFLNDL

-286 LPKIILYNLNPN
+286 LPKTILYNLNPN
-298 ESTALCAALQ
+298 ESTSLCAALQ
-308 NFQQAS
+308 NFQQAA
-314 SKSLALPDGRP
+314 SKPLALPRGRP
-325 LTPAAKGLPTNRN
+325 LTPG
-338 GSIGQ
+338 
-343 AKLQSGRE
+343 
-351 LTGQAKLQSGRELAG
+351 KLQSGRELAEQSKLQSG
-366 QAKLQSGRELAG
+366 RELAEQAKLQSGRELAG

-442 KAASGEMPNDRTL
+442 KAQSGEMPNDRTL

-464 YHNIKNYLKL
+464 YHNIKNYLNL

>member
-6 TSKLAETLYISI
+6 TSKLAETIYTSI

-36 NDHQFENIWELWLKH
+36 NDHEFENIWELWLKH

-100 ELEKVFNITIPLN
+100 ELEKIFNITIPLN
-113 AETAESIWNQTNRE
+113 AETAEGIWNQTNSE
-127 LSDNTSVNKLL
+127 LSDNTTVSKLL
-138 QLFKVKLIATTD
+138 HLFKVKLIATTD

-158 HKAIA
+158 HKSIA

-177 DAHLLND
+177 DKHLFED

-189 SLKERHDY
+189 SLKQRHDY
-197 FHANGCQMSD
+197 FHAHGCQMSD
-207 HGLGQIPAPDT
+207 HGLSQIPAPET

-237 MQLHLGPQRQVNT
+237 MQLHLGPQREVNT
-250 RLSGQTGPDAGFD
+250 RLSKQTGPDAGFD
-263 TIGSKPQ
+263 TIGSLPQ
-270 TERLIHFLDDL
+270 TERLIHFLNDL

-286 LPKIILYNLNPN
+286 LPKTILYNLNPN
-298 ESTALCAALQ
+298 ESTSLCAALQ

-314 SKSLALPDGRP
+314 SRPLALPNGRP
-325 LTPAAKGLPTNRN
+325 LTPG
-338 GSIGQ
+338 
-343 AKLQSGRE
+343 
-351 LTGQAKLQSGRELAG
+351 KLQSGRELAE

-442 KAASGEMPNDRTL
+442 KAQSGEMPNDRTL

-464 YHNIKNYLKL
+464 YHNIKNYLNL

>member
-6 TSKLAETLYISI
+6 TSKLAETIYTSI

-100 ELEKVFNITIPLN
+100 ELEKIFNITIPLN
-113 AETAESIWNQTNRE
+113 AETAEGIWNQTNSE
-127 LSDNTSVNKLL
+127 LSDNTTVSKLL

-158 HKAIA
+158 HKSIA

-177 DAHLLND
+177 DKHLFED

-189 SLKERHDY
+189 SLKQRHDY
-197 FHANGCQMSD
+197 FHAHGCQMSD
-207 HGLGQIPAPDT
+207 HGLSQIPAPET

-237 MQLHLGPQRQVNT
+237 MQLHLGPQREVNT
-250 RLSGQTGPDAGFD
+250 RLSKQTGPDAGFD
-263 TIGSKPQ
+263 TIGSLPQ
-270 TERLIHFLDDL
+270 TERLIHFLNDL

-286 LPKIILYNLNPN
+286 LPKTILYNLNPN
-298 ESTALCAALQ
+298 ESTSLCAALQ

-314 SKSLALPDGRP
+314 SRPLALPNGRP
-325 LTPAAKGLPTNRN
+325 LTPG
-338 GSIGQ
+338 
-343 AKLQSGRE
+343 KLQSGRE
-351 LTGQAKLQSGRELAG
+351 LAGQAKLQSGRELAG

-442 KAASGEMPNDRTL
+442 KAQSGEMPNDRTL

-464 YHNIKNYLKL
+464 YHNIKNYLNL

>member
-6 TSKLAETLYISI
+6 TSKLAETIYTSI

-100 ELEKVFNITIPLN
+100 ELEKIFNITIPLN
-113 AETAESIWNQTNRE
+113 AETAEGIWNQTKSE
-127 LSDNTSVNKLL
+127 LSDNTTVSKLL
-138 QLFKVKLIATTD
+138 HLFKVKLIATTD

-158 HKAIA
+158 HKSIA

-177 DAHLLND
+177 DKHLFED

-189 SLKERHDY
+189 SLKQRHDY
-197 FHANGCQMSD
+197 FHAHGCQMSD
-207 HGLGQIPAPDT
+207 HGLSQIPAPET

-237 MQLHLGPQRQVNT
+237 MQLHLGPQREVNT
-250 RLSGQTGPDAGFD
+250 RLSKQTGPDAGFD
-263 TIGSKPQ
+263 TIGSLPQ
-270 TERLIHFLDDL
+270 TERLIHFLNDL

-286 LPKIILYNLNPN
+286 LPKTILYNLNPN
-298 ESTALCAALQ
+298 ESTSLCAALQ
-308 NFQQAS
+308 NFQQAA
-314 SKSLALPDGRP
+314 SKPLALPRGRP
-325 LTPAAKGLPTNRN
+325 LTPG
-338 GSIGQ
+338 
-343 AKLQSGRE
+343 
-351 LTGQAKLQSGRELAG
+351 KLQSGRELAG
-366 QAKLQSGRELAG
+366 QAKF
-378 QAKLQYG
+378 QYG

-442 KAASGEMPNDRTL
+442 KAQSGEMPNDRTL

-464 YHNIKNYLKL
+464 YHNIKNYLNL

>member
-1 MSHLL
+1 M
-6 TSKLAETLYISI
+6 
-18 EGLPIVDYHTHLP
+18 
-31 ADEIL
+31 
-36 NDHQFENIWELWLKH
+36 
-51 DHYKWRLMRGCG
+51 
-63 VEEKFITGD
+63 
-72 ASPYEKFHAFASI
+72 
-85 LPLAIGNPVH
+85 
-95 QWAHM
+95 
-100 ELEKVFNITIPLN
+100 
-113 AETAESIWNQTNRE
+113 
-127 LSDNTSVNKLL
+127 
-138 QLFKVKLIATTD
+138 
-150 DPFDDLSS
+150 
-158 HKAIA
+158 
-163 AKNHP
+163 
-168 TQVLPTFRP
+168 LPTFRP
-177 DAHLLND
+177 DAYLLED

-281 DQSDQ
+281 NQSDQ

-366 QAKLQSGRELAG
+366 QAKLQ
-378 QAKLQYG
+378 YG

-406 MSALGTHIGMLTDSR
+406 LSALGTHIGMLTDSR

-442 KAASGEMPNDRTL
+442 KAQSGEMPNDQHL
-455 LIQTAQNIA
+455 LSQTAQNIA

>member
-1 MSHLL
+1 
-6 TSKLAETLYISI
+6 
-18 EGLPIVDYHTHLP
+18 
-31 ADEIL
+31 
-36 NDHQFENIWELWLKH
+36 
-51 DHYKWRLMRGCG
+51 MRGCG

-100 ELEKVFNITIPLN
+100 ELEKIFNITIPLN
-113 AETAESIWNQTNRE
+113 AETAEGIWNQTNSE
-127 LSDNTSVNKLL
+127 LSDNTTVSKLL
-138 QLFKVKLIATTD
+138 HLFKVKLIATTD

-158 HKAIA
+158 HKSIA

-177 DAHLLND
+177 DKHLFED

-189 SLKERHDY
+189 SLKQRHDY
-197 FHANGCQMSD
+197 FHAHGCQMSD
-207 HGLGQIPAPDT
+207 HGLSQIPAPET

-237 MQLHLGPQRQVNT
+237 MQLHLGPQREVNT
-250 RLSGQTGPDAGFD
+250 RLSKQTGPDAGFD
-263 TIGSKPQ
+263 TIGSLPQ
-270 TERLIHFLDDL
+270 TERLIHFLNDL

-286 LPKIILYNLNPN
+286 LPKTILYNLNPN
-298 ESTALCAALQ
+298 ESTSLCDALQ
-308 NFQQAS
+308 NFQQAA
-314 SKSLALPDGRP
+314 SKPLALPRGRP
-325 LTPAAKGLPTNRN
+325 LTPG
-338 GSIGQ
+338 
-343 AKLQSGRE
+343 
-351 LTGQAKLQSGRELAG
+351 KLQSGRELAE

-442 KAASGEMPNDRTL
+442 KAQSGEMPNDRTL

-464 YHNIKNYLKL
+464 YHNIKNYLNL

>member
-6 TSKLAETLYISI
+6 TSKLAETIYTSI

-36 NDHQFENIWELWLKH
+36 NDHEFENIWELWLKH

-100 ELEKVFNITIPLN
+100 ELEKIFNITIPLN
-113 AETAESIWNQTNRE
+113 AETAEGIWNQTNSE
-127 LSDNTSVNKLL
+127 LSDNTTVSKLL

-158 HKAIA
+158 HKSIA

-177 DAHLLND
+177 DKHLFED

-189 SLKERHDY
+189 SLKQRHDY
-197 FHANGCQMSD
+197 FHAHGCQMSD
-207 HGLGQIPAPDT
+207 HGLSQIPAPET

-237 MQLHLGPQRQVNT
+237 MQLHLGPQREVNT
-250 RLSGQTGPDAGFD
+250 RLSKQTGPDAGFD
-263 TIGSKPQ
+263 TIGSLPQ
-270 TERLIHFLDDL
+270 TERLIHFLNDL

-286 LPKIILYNLNPN
+286 LPKTILYNLNPN
-298 ESTALCAALQ
+298 ESTSLCAALQ
-308 NFQQAS
+308 NFQQAA
-314 SKSLALPDGRP
+314 SKPLALPRGRP
-325 LTPAAKGLPTNRN
+325 LTPG
-338 GSIGQ
+338 
-343 AKLQSGRE
+343 KLQSGRE
-351 LTGQAKLQSGRELAG
+351 LAGQAKLQSGRELAG

-442 KAASGEMPNDRTL
+442 KAQSGEMPNDRTL

-464 YHNIKNYLKL
+464 YHNIKNYLNL

>member
-6 TSKLAETLYISI
+6 TSKLAETIYTSI

-100 ELEKVFNITIPLN
+100 ELEKIFNITIPLN
-113 AETAESIWNQTNRE
+113 AETAEGIWNQTNSE
-127 LSDNTSVNKLL
+127 LSDNTTVSKLL

-158 HKAIA
+158 HKSIA

-177 DAHLLND
+177 DKHLFED

-189 SLKERHDY
+189 SLKQRHDY
-197 FHANGCQMSD
+197 FHAHGCQMSD
-207 HGLGQIPAPDT
+207 HGLSQIPAPET

-237 MQLHLGPQRQVNT
+237 MQLHLGPQREVNT
-250 RLSGQTGPDAGFD
+250 RLSKQTGPDAGFD
-263 TIGSKPQ
+263 TIGSLPQ
-270 TERLIHFLDDL
+270 TERLIHFLNDL

-286 LPKIILYNLNPN
+286 LPKTILYNLNPN
-298 ESTALCAALQ
+298 ESTSLCAALQ
-308 NFQQAS
+308 NFQQAA
-314 SKSLALPDGRP
+314 SKPLALPRGRP
-325 LTPAAKGLPTNRN
+325 LTPG
-338 GSIGQ
+338 
-343 AKLQSGRE
+343 
-351 LTGQAKLQSGRELAG
+351 KLQSGRELAG

-442 KAASGEMPNDRTL
+442 KAQSGEMPNDRTL

-464 YHNIKNYLKL
+464 YHNIKNYLNL

>member
-138 QLFKVKLIATTD
+138 QLFKVKLVATTD

-158 HKAIA
+158 HKEIA

-281 DQSDQ
+281 NQSDQ

-325 LTPAAKGLPTNRN
+325 LTPAAKGLPTNHN

-343 AKLQSGRE
+343 AKLQ
-351 LTGQAKLQSGRELAG
+351 
-366 QAKLQSGRELAG
+366 
-378 QAKLQYG
+378 YG
-385 PAWWHLDH
+385 TAWWHLDH

-442 KAASGEMPNDRTL
+442 KAQTGEMPNDQHL
-455 LIQTAQNIA
+455 LSQTAQNIA

>member
-6 TSKLAETLYISI
+6 TSKLAETLYVSI

-36 NDHQFENIWELWLKH
+36 NDHSFENIWELWLKH
-51 DHYKWRLMRGCG
+51 DHYKWRLMRCCG
-63 VEEKFITGD
+63 VAENLITGD
-72 ASPYEKFHAFASI
+72 ASPKEKFRAFASI

-100 ELEKVFNITIPLN
+100 ELEKIFNITIPLN
-113 AETAESIWNQTNRE
+113 AETADQIWTQTNRD
-127 LSDNTSVNKLL
+127 LDSGLRVNNLL
-138 QLFKVKLIATTD
+138 QQFKVKLIATTD
-150 DPFDDLSS
+150 DPYDDLAS

-168 TQVLPTFRP
+168 TKVLPTFRP
-177 DAHLLND
+177 DEHVLED
-184 KIDLS
+184 SIDLT

-197 FHANGCQMSD
+197 FHGMGCQMSD
-207 HGLGQIPAPDT
+207 HGLAQIPRPGT
-218 PQYQALKSIAQW
+218 PQYEALKAIAKW

-270 TERLIHFLDDL
+270 AERLIYFLDDL

-298 ESTALCAALQ
+298 ESASLCAALQ

-314 SKSLALPDGRP
+314 SKSLVLPDGRP
-325 LTPAAKGLPTNRN
+325 
-338 GSIGQ
+338 
-343 AKLQSGRE
+343 
-351 LTGQAKLQSGRELAG
+351 
-366 QAKLQSGRELAG
+366 LAG

-393 VRGIREQLDILTS
+393 VRGIREQLNILTS

-442 KAASGEMPNDRTL
+442 KAETGEMPNDHTL
-455 LIQTAQNIA
+455 LTQTAQNIA
-464 YHNIKNYLKL
+464 YHNIKTYLSI